1 MPLKMQPKKYEEKKD
16 FNARCM
22 NNAKMISEYG
32 DRDQRFAVSS
42 RIFPRFVSKENNMKH
57 LRTLLKLPKLA
68 TALLLLLF
76 FYLLETVM
84 MVLYIC
90 IETPLSFILQRIERI
105 IKYLV
110 NTI

>member
-1 MPLKMQPKKYEEKKD
+1 
-16 FNARCM
+16 
-22 NNAKMISEYG
+22 
-32 DRDQRFAVSS
+32 
-42 RIFPRFVSKENNMKH
+42 MKH
-57 LRTLLKLPKLA
+57 LRTLLKLPKLV

-90 IETPLSFILQRIERI
+90 IETPLSFILQRIERV

-110 NTI
+110 KTI